1 MNLTDR
7 QLRASILIVI
17 GLVLMAAPEPL
28 LKAFSGSPPLLL
40 AGVSFLS
47 PLGLIFLV
55 IGIYRASTKGKVAP
69 PSQRP
74 ADTERRQ
81 PPSL

>member
-17 GLVLMAAPEPL
+17 GLALMAAPEPL
-28 LKAFSGSPPLLL
+28 LKAFAGSPPLVL
-40 AGVSFLS
+40 AGITFLS
-47 PLGLIFLV
+47 PLGLIFFV
-55 IGIYRASTKGKVAP
+55 IGIYRASTKGKAALP
-69 PSQRP
+69 PQRP
-74 ADTERRQ
+74 AATERRQ